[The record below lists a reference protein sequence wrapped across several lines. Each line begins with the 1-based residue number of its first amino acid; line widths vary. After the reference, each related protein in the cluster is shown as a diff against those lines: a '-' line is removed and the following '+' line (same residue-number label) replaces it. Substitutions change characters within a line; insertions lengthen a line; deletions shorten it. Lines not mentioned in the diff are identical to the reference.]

1 MKLVRKFLLLAAS
14 CVIFVTSS
22 VSQAATP
29 AVERHAL
36 QCGDLFPCPEE
47 IQRRVDFWVQVFRQ
61 WDTGQ
66 RVIHDSDHPQKVFA
80 VLRTEDRC
88 SAKRPGKLVKQEQD
102 KIRDALQTLANRID
116 AGQAPENSFQTDLAN
131 LYPGAG
137 GAELR
142 SASERLRC
150 QSGNQDRFENALR
163 RFGEY
168 RPFVVE
174 YLADAGLSTEL
185 QYLPFVE
192 SAYHPQAYS
201 HLGAAGIWQI
211 MPKTARN
218 LGLQISAS
226 VDERFDP
233 RLATQ
238 GAIRYF
244 HDSVKRVAIAAEK
257 QGSEVTPGQMNP
269 FVVTSYNYGVRGMTR
284 AIEEVGLDYVRL
296 LNEYKSRTFRT
307 AVKNFYASF
316 LAARYVAKNS
326 ERYFPG
332 VTGNSAPKTSIVSI
346 PISTSIKRLVSVFK
360 VDESVLKDLNPSL
373 TSRVWK
379 GFSYVPAGFSF
390 ALPLRSDDWSDQRV
404 QLAALPPEGPSD
416 GGERHVVE
424 RGNTACEVAEL
435 YRVKCRD
442 IIELNRLGRQATI
455 RIGQVLMIP
464 GKGGAVIVA
473 ASGRQGGGHVVRGGQ
488 TPCGIANQYGMNC
501 ESFLAA
507 NGLSMR
513 SKIYVGQTLLIPES
527 SSGTSLASNHKV
539 RSGQSPCSIARNYN
553 VSCDAVLSVN
563 GLNRRSIIYVGQTL
577 EIPGAVQ
584 ISTLVSSEPAETSV
598 IHSTTLTTS
607 SVTTTE
613 ATPEAQVSS
622 ASEPDVKLI
631 ADNSN
636 TANGS
641 SWVSASGNDE
651 GTAAPSDVSD
661 ESIQVSRS
669 TAEQPARF
677 QASADDRLAPLYD
690 WKDLNVE
697 LSGGNYEINVLPEEN
712 LGYYADWL
720 GIGPAGE
727 LRRLNNFK
735 FGDVLEVG
743 VRLRLPVSAQ
753 DQLAE
758 FESKRKEF
766 HSLLVDEY
774 IQRFDIN
781 DVQSYRIQSG
791 DTLWGISNDFDVP
804 MWVLYRFN
812 QGELLARV
820 GREIAIPEVSDR
832 N

>member
-1 MKLVRKFLLLAAS
+1 MLFVG
-14 CVIFVTSS
+14 CVLYMVVA
-22 VSQAATP
+22 VSHAATP
-29 AVERHAL
+29 TVERHDL
-36 QCGDLFPCPEE
+36 QCGDAFPCPEE

-88 SAKRPGKLVKQEQD
+88 SAKRPGKLVRQEQD
-102 KIRDALQTLANRID
+102 KIRDGLRTLATRID
-116 AGQAPENSFQTDLAN
+116 SGQAPANSFQTDLAN
-131 LYPGAG
+131 LYPGASG
-137 GAELR
+137 DELR
-142 SASERLRC
+142 NASERLRC
-150 QSGNQDRFENALR
+150 QAGNQDRFENALR

-174 YLADAGLSTEL
+174 YLEDAELSTEL

-244 HDSVKRVAIAAEK
+244 QDSVKRVTAAAKE
-257 QGSEVTPGQMNP
+257 QGSEVTAGRMNP

-284 AIEEVGLDYVRL
+284 AIEQVGLDYVRL
-296 LNEYKSRTFRT
+296 LSEYKSRTFRT

-316 LAARYVAKNS
+316 LAARYVAKNA
-326 ERYFPG
+326 EQYFPG
-332 VTGNSAPKTSIVSI
+332 VSGNSAPKTSIVSI
-346 PISTSIKRLVSVFK
+346 PNTASVKRLRSVFN

-424 RGNTACEVAEL
+424 RGDTACEVAEL
-435 YRVKCRD
+435 YRVRCRD

-455 RIGQVLMIP
+455 GIGQVLMIP
-464 GKGGAVIVA
+464 GKGGAATALA
-473 ASGRQGGGHVVRGGQ
+473 ANDRQGGGHVVRGGQ

-501 ESFLAA
+501 QSFLSA

-513 SKIYVGQTLLIPES
+513 SKIYVGQTLLIPS
-527 SSGTSLASNHKV
+527 SASGNSLASSHKV
-539 RSGQSPCSIARNYN
+539 RPGQSPCSIARNYN
-553 VSCDAVLSVN
+553 ISCDAVLSAN

-577 EIPGAVQ
+577 EIPGTSVPVTALASDIEKTPV
-584 ISTLVSSEPAETSV
+584 TKSEPESQVTLAAEQDVQSAPDTSAAGSGWV
-598 IHSTTLTTS
+598 ITASSNETTNIPTAEI
-607 SVTTTE
+607 V
-613 ATPEAQVSS
+613 VSGQ
-622 ASEPDVKLI
+622 SEQAL
-631 ADNSN
+631 A
-636 TANGS
+636 
-641 SWVSASGNDE
+641 
-651 GTAAPSDVSD
+651 
-661 ESIQVSRS
+661 S
-669 TAEQPARF
+669 TADQPARL
-677 QASADDRLAPLYD
+677 QASADDRLAPLYN
-690 WKDLNVE
+690 WKDLDVE
-697 LSGGNYEINVLPEEN
+697 LTAGNYVINVLPEEN

-727 LRRLNNFK
+727 LRRLNNLT
-735 FGDVLEVG
+735 FGDPLEVG
-743 VRLRLPVSAQ
+743 ERLRLPVSAQ
-753 DQLAE
+753 DQLGV

-774 IQRFDIN
+774 VQRFDIN

-812 QGELLARV
+812 QGQLGATV
-820 GREIAIPEVSDR
+820 GAEIAIPEVSDR

>member
-1 MKLVRKFLLLAAS
+1 M
-14 CVIFVTSS
+14 
-22 VSQAATP
+22 
-29 AVERHAL
+29 
-36 QCGDLFPCPEE
+36 
-47 IQRRVDFWVQVFRQ
+47 
-61 WDTGQ
+61 
-66 RVIHDSDHPQKVFA
+66 
-80 VLRTEDRC
+80 
-88 SAKRPGKLVKQEQD
+88 
-102 KIRDALQTLANRID
+102 
-116 AGQAPENSFQTDLAN
+116 
-131 LYPGAG
+131 
-137 GAELR
+137 
-142 SASERLRC
+142 
-150 QSGNQDRFENALR
+150 
-163 RFGEY
+163 
-168 RPFVVE
+168 
-174 YLADAGLSTEL
+174 
-185 QYLPFVE
+185 
-192 SAYHPQAYS
+192 
-201 HLGAAGIWQI
+201 
-211 MPKTARN
+211 
-218 LGLQISAS
+218 
-226 VDERFDP
+226 
-233 RLATQ
+233 
-238 GAIRYF
+238 
-244 HDSVKRVAIAAEK
+244 
-257 QGSEVTPGQMNP
+257 
-269 FVVTSYNYGVRGMTR
+269 
-284 AIEEVGLDYVRL
+284 
-296 LNEYKSRTFRT
+296 
-307 AVKNFYASF
+307 
-316 LAARYVAKNS
+316 
-326 ERYFPG
+326 
-332 VTGNSAPKTSIVSI
+332 
-346 PISTSIKRLVSVFK
+346 FK

-631 ADNSN
+631 A
-636 TANGS
+636 
-641 SWVSASGNDE
+641 
-651 GTAAPSDVSD
+651 
-661 ESIQVSRS
+661 
-669 TAEQPARF
+669 AEQPARF

>member
-1 MKLVRKFLLLAAS
+1 MGLLRRFLILFAGCVLYTAS
-14 CVIFVTSS
+14 A

-29 AVERHAL
+29 TVQRHDL

-102 KIRDALQTLANRID
+102 KIRGGLRTLASRVD
-116 AGQAPENSFQTDLAN
+116 SGQAPANSFQSDLAN
-131 LYPGAG
+131 LYPGAS

-142 SASERLRC
+142 NASERLRC
-150 QSGNQDRFENALR
+150 QAGNQDRFENALR

-174 YLADAGLSTEL
+174 YLQDAGLSTEL

-244 HDSVKRVAIAAEK
+244 QDSVKRVTAAAK
-257 QGSEVTPGQMNP
+257 QQGSEVTAGRMNP

-284 AIEEVGLDYVRL
+284 AIEQVGLDYVRL
-296 LNEYKSRTFRT
+296 LSEYKSRTFRT

-316 LAARYVAKNS
+316 LAARYVAKNA
-326 ERYFPG
+326 EQYFPG
-332 VTGNSAPKTSIVSI
+332 VSGNSAPKTSIVSI
-346 PISTSIKRLVSVFK
+346 PNSASVKRLRSVFN

-390 ALPLRSDDWSDQRV
+390 ALPLRSDDWSDQRI
-404 QLAALPPEGPSD
+404 QLASLPPEGPSD

-424 RGNTACEVAEL
+424 RGDTACEVAEL
-435 YRVKCRD
+435 YRVRCRD

-455 RIGQVLMIP
+455 GIGQVLMIP
-464 GKGGAVIVA
+464 GKGGAIAAVA
-473 ASGRQGGGHVVRGGQ
+473 SDRQASGHIVRGGQ

-501 ESFLAA
+501 QSFLSA

-513 SKIYVGQTLLIPES
+513 SKIYVGQTLLVPSS
-527 SSGTSLASNHKV
+527 SSGTSLASSHNV

-553 VSCDAVLSVN
+553 ISCDAVLSAN
-563 GLNRRSIIYVGQTL
+563 GLNRQSIIYVGQIL
-577 EIPGAVQ
+577 EIPGKAAPVTTVASNMQSAPVTKTETVLESQ
-584 ISTLVSSEPAETSV
+584 ISLAPELDAAASVPDDSDATATAGGSGWVIASGNSESSKSA
-598 IHSTTLTTS
+598 
-607 SVTTTE
+607 TTE
-613 ATPEAQVSS
+613 IV
-622 ASEPDVKLI
+622 
-631 ADNSN
+631 
-636 TANGS
+636 ANGQAEQ
-641 SWVSASGNDE
+641 VSAS
-651 GTAAPSDVSD
+651 A
-661 ESIQVSRS
+661 
-669 TAEQPARF
+669 AEQPARL

-690 WKDLNVE
+690 WKDLDVE

-727 LRRLNNFK
+727 LRRLNNLT
-735 FGDVLEVG
+735 FGELLEVG
-743 VRLRLPVSAQ
+743 ERLRLPVSAQ
-753 DQLAE
+753 NQLTV
-758 FESKRKEF
+758 FESKRREF

-774 IQRFDIN
+774 VQRFDIN

-812 QGELLARV
+812 QGELVATV
-820 GREIAIPEVSDR
+820 GADIAVPDVSDR

>member
-1 MKLVRKFLLLAAS
+1 MELVGRVLFLAAS

-29 AVERHAL
+29 TVERHAL

-244 HDSVKRVAIAAEK
+244 HDSVKQVAAAAEK
-257 QGSEVTPGQMNP
+257 QGSEVTPGKMNP

-332 VTGNSAPKTSIVSI
+332 VTGNSATKTSIVSI
-346 PISTSIKRLVSVFK
+346 PFSASIKRLVSVFK
-360 VDESVLKDLNPSL
+360 VDESVLKDLNPAL

-464 GKGGAVIVA
+464 GKGGAIVVA
-473 ASGRQGGGHVVRGGQ
+473 ASGHRVGGHVVRGGQ

-513 SKIYVGQTLLIPES
+513 SKIYVGQTLLVPES

-577 EIPGAVQ
+577 KIPGAFQ
-584 ISTLVSSEPAETSV
+584 KPTLASSEPTETSV
-598 IHSTTLTTS
+598 IQTTPTTS

-622 ASEPDVKLI
+622 ASEPDAKSI

-641 SWVSASGNDE
+641 SWVIASGNIE
-651 GTAAPSDVSD
+651 GTVASSDISD
-661 ESIQVSRS
+661 ESVQVSLS

-677 QASADDRLAPLYD
+677 QGSADDRLAPLYD

-720 GIGPAGE
+720 GIGPAGA

-735 FGDVLEVG
+735 FGDLLEVG
-743 VRLRLPVSAQ
+743 VRLRLPVSTQ

-820 GREIAIPEVSDR
+820 GREMAIPEVSDR